1 MKLSPPLPTRIFS
14 KLGSLLLITVLATA
28 LTAAHAAPA
37 AAAAAAPATPPTA
50 EKPHIVFILA
60 DDLGAG
66 DISCYD
72 GKIAPTPNIDRLAA
86 GGIRFTRFYSAA
98 PICSPSRCALITG
111 QYPARWNIT
120 SFLQSR
126 KGNRE
131 CGQADYLDPAAPSLP
146 RILKAAGYTTAHIG
160 KWHLGGG
167 RDVVDP
173 PKFADYGYDLGL
185 GTYESPEPA
194 PALGL
199 KTVPWGNTLEPQQVP
214 RHARTAWMVDRAIE
228 FLTKNKDRPCFINLW
243 PDDVHT
249 PWFPNNKG
257 DGQEARAGASKNNR
271 PNLVAVLTEMD
282 RQIGR
287 LMDAVPDNTLLIFAS
302 DNGALPT
309 FKRERSAGLRGSK
322 LSLYEGGIR
331 LPFIARWPGKI
342 PAGRVDSTTILHA
355 VDCLPTLA
363 AIASAP
369 LPAGLAGDGQDRRAA
384 LTGTPTDRAQP
395 LFWEYGRNNDS
406 FAFPGPQDRS
416 PNVAMLQGHLKFL
429 INADGTGAELYDLA
443 ADPRESTNL
452 ANQKPETAASMQ
464 AAALAWR
471 QSLPSLPAAS
481 AQPSTDPQ
489 PNTDPKPNTDPEP
502 ASEAQPAAPS
512 KPAAAGK

>member
-1 MKLSPPLPTRIFS
+1 MIPPSRMPRFVPVRLI
-14 KLGSLLLITVLATA
+14 LLLA
-28 LTAAHAAPA
+28 LGLA
-37 AAAAAAPATPPTA
+37 AAIPSARAADR
-50 EKPHIVFILA
+50 PHIVFILA

-72 GKIAPTPNIDRLAA
+72 GTIAPTPNIDRLAA
-86 GGIRFTRFYSAA
+86 SGIRFTRFYSAA

-126 KGNRE
+126 QGNRE
-131 CGQADYLDPAAPSLP
+131 CGQADFLDPAAPSLP
-146 RILKAAGYTTAHIG
+146 RILKAAGYATAHIG

-167 RDVVDP
+167 RDVVAP
-173 PKFADYGYDLGL
+173 PKFAEYGYDLGL

-228 FLTKNKDRPCFINLW
+228 FLTENNSKNQPCFVNLW
-243 PDDVHT
+243 PDDAHT
-249 PWFPNNKG
+249 PWFPKNSG
-257 DGQEARAGASKNNR
+257 DGQEAQPGASKNNR
-271 PNLVAVLTEMD
+271 PNLTAVLTEMD

-309 FKRERSAGLRGSK
+309 FKRERNVGLRGSK

-342 PAGRVDSTTILHA
+342 PAGRVDSTTVLHA

-369 LPAGLAGDGQDRRAA
+369 LPAGLAPDGEDLGAA
-384 LTGTPTDRAQP
+384 LTGTPASRPHP
-395 LFWEYGRNNDS
+395 LFWEYGRNNKT
-406 FAFPGPQDRS
+406 FAYPGPKDRS
-416 PNVAMLQGHLKFL
+416 PNVAMLDGNMKLL
-429 INADGTGAELYDLA
+429 INADGSSPELYDLS
-443 ADPRESTNL
+443 ADPRETKNL
-452 ANQKPETAASMQ
+452 VNEKPETATAMQ
-464 AAALAWR
+464 SAALTWR
-471 QSLPSLPAAS
+471 KSLPSLPDAANP
-481 AQPSTDPQ
+481 ANQPD
-489 PNTDPKPNTDPEP
+489 
-502 ASEAQPAAPS
+502 APS
-512 KPAAAGK
+512 NPKTPDEPTAPTLPSDPATDEK